1 MEAAART
8 KEAKQQE
15 ARLAVNVAERR
26 MMQLKSAAVRP
37 GQSYAA
43 AAAAAA
49 GNAAAPRLET
59 APAGPGD
66 LMGMNISKVNAKIQH
81 EVQLFKRKGGV
92 IASRADKDAL
102 IISILASIQIDALFN
117 DV

>member
-43 AAAAAA
+43 AAAAA

-66 LMGMNISKVNAKIQH
+66 LMGMNISEVNAKIQH

-102 IISILASIQIDALFN
+102 IISILASI
-117 DV
+117 